1 MLGNDRCFEIVWTG
15 DALLADAAQRDLD
28 AHGYDWPFEFVRPLL
43 AADYLIGNAEGPITT
58 RTEVHWPDRDDIH
71 NHNADPRSAAA
82 LARAGFDAMSLAN
95 NHALDRG
102 PDGLADTVGHL
113 RAAGIRPFG
122 AGATDAQAQA
132 PLLIDTPFGAVAVV
146 GIGKG
151 FRYGRA
157 AGPDT
162 AGTLVMSRE
171 SVPRAR
177 ELARAAGARWVVA
190 FVHWGAN
197 YEPLTRAQR
206 LQAAGFAAAGYDLV
220 VGHGTHT
227 AQPVE
232 LINGMPVL
240 YSLGNFTFGTPGRF
254 GTDQPGHGL
263 VARTIF
269 TPTGLA
275 DIELIPIATDNRLVR
290 FQPRPLA
297 GAQAVAA
304 LGGLGPAVAVPEPAG
319 SPVIG
324 RVRLS
329 GPRFSPGTEELYR
342 YWLAEAGLGR

>member
-1 MLGNDRCFEIVWTG
+1 
-15 DALLADAAQRDLD
+15 
-28 AHGYDWPFEFVRPLL
+28 
-43 AADYLIGNAEGPITT
+43 
-58 RTEVHWPDRDDIH
+58 
-71 NHNADPRSAAA
+71 
-82 LARAGFDAMSLAN
+82 
-95 NHALDRG
+95 
-102 PDGLADTVGHL
+102 
-113 RAAGIRPFG
+113 
-122 AGATDAQAQA
+122 
-132 PLLIDTPFGAVAVV
+132 
-146 GIGKG
+146 
-151 FRYGRA
+151 
-157 AGPDT
+157 
-162 AGTLVMSRE
+162 
-171 SVPRAR
+171 
-177 ELARAAGARWVVA
+177 
-190 FVHWGAN
+190 
-197 YEPLTRAQR
+197 
-206 LQAAGFAAAGYDLV
+206 
-220 VGHGTHT
+220 
-227 AQPVE
+227 
-232 LINGMPVL
+232 MPVL